1 MTISLSITYMHV
13 YSIQSSFW
21 EFPVNGAYKYTTK
34 QTTLFL
40 LGKHA
45 GDRFKPSEK
54 YNLAETCQFG
64 DC

>member
-1 MTISLSITYMHV
+1 
-13 YSIQSSFW
+13 
-21 EFPVNGAYKYTTK
+21 
-34 QTTLFL
+34 

-45 GDRFKPSEK
+45 GDHFKPSEK